1 MNICVCS
8 LVGTGIGTTTTTI
21 TGIGIGMK
29 KFFRSNLFFFRC
41 SGGTPNF
48 DS

>member
-29 KFFRSNLFFFRC
+29 KFFRSNFFFRC